1 MGRVVYSVASSLDGF
16 NTDAQGDVSWAVPD
30 EEVIAALTADVST
43 AAGECGPDRG
53 HGASVGPVSSMWFEL
68 LMCPIIVGAG
78 TRVLPDKVRASLS
91 LTRERRFGNGM
102 VQLTYDVR

>member
-1 MGRVVYSVASSLDGF
+1 
-16 NTDAQGDVSWAVPD
+16 
-30 EEVIAALTADVST
+30 
-43 AAGECGPDRG
+43 
-53 HGASVGPVSSMWFEL
+53 
-68 LMCPIIVGAG
+68 MCPITVGAG